1 VRSIVASLPFAGL
14 TVLCWGSYGP
24 ILHASKG
31 DMGNNSWAQLL
42 CVGIAYF
49 LIAVIIPVAI
59 LRTKGEQGQWTKGGF
74 IFGVAAGTFG
84 ALGALGIITALT
96 SGGDPIYVMPI
107 VFGGAPVVNTL
118 VSMWIGK
125 LFSKA
130 TGGFYL
136 GIILVAVGAAGVL
149 ITKPGPVKDS
159 ETPAVGQQDV
169 GATDSGEETSV
180 VMVIAGIALTVLCWG
195 SYGTVLHKSQAK
207 MGGSRLRPLFCVGV
221 AYFLIAIIV
230 PLVILSNTGFPDW
243 TFGGAFGSLMAGGCG
258 ALGALGIILSF
269 TFGGKPVFVMPLV
282 FGGAPIVNTLIGVAD
297 NETAGDGWAWFVASL
312 TLVIVGA
319 ITTLVCAPRAGPGKP
334 DEDDGKR
341 DSPQP
346 GDDQAPVAQAAAPGH
361 PAAGDWKAE
370 FQVEQDTAA
379 AEPMEAPGA
388 ADGEAD
394 KGQSEFAQSVEEP
407 GTVVAG
413 SFDELKSKLEDART
427 ASDQTG
433 VEDDEDDEDELDTVA
448 TDPVD
453 DLDPPEDDT
462 GTDEKTDEA
471 EQQGR

>member
-1 VRSIVASLPFAGL
+1 
-14 TVLCWGSYGP
+14 
-24 ILHASKG
+24 
-31 DMGNNSWAQLL
+31 MGNNSWAQLL

-59 LRTKGEQGQWTKGGF
+59 LRTKGEQGRWTKGGF
-74 IFGVAAGTFG
+74 VFGVAAGTFG

-96 SGGDPIYVMPI
+96 RGGDPIYVMPI

-130 TGGFYL
+130 TSGFYL

-149 ITKPGPVKDS
+149 ITKPGPEKTP
-159 ETPAVGQQDV
+159 EAPAVGQQDM
-169 GATDSGEETSV
+169 GETSSGEGTSV

-282 FGGAPIVNTLIGVAD
+282 FGGAPIVNTLIGVA
-297 NETAGDGWAWFVASL
+297 EKGTGGDGWVWFVASL

-334 DEDDGKR
+334 DEDDGES

-346 GDDQAPVAQAAAPGH
+346 GDDQAPVAEAAAPEH
-361 PAAGDWKAE
+361 PAAGDRKSKIE
-370 FQVEQDTAA
+370 NKQDTTAA
-379 AEPMEAPGA
+379 GPMEAAGLA
-388 ADGEAD
+388 GGEAD

-413 SFDELKSKLEDART
+413 SFGELKSKLDDARI

-433 VEDDEDDEDELDTVA
+433 VEDDEDELDTVA
-448 TDPVD
+448 ADPVD

-462 GTDEKTDEA
+462 GTDEKTDEG
-471 EQQGR
+471 EQHGR